1 MRKKLKYKRSRM
13 TDCFKNSKI
22 NLITMFST
30 KTYKICYQFPEML
43 YINTLKNKMNVEF
56 SMLHFLQDK
65 HDLRNEFNKFLL
77 IDVSKK

>member
-1 MRKKLKYKRSRM
+1 
-13 TDCFKNSKI
+13 
-22 NLITMFST
+22 MFST

-65 HDLRNEFNKFLL
+65 HDLRNEFNKFLYDRRIKEI
-77 IDVSKK
+77 IDRKTFSSNFKWH

>member
-1 MRKKLKYKRSRM
+1 
-13 TDCFKNSKI
+13 
-22 NLITMFST
+22 MFST

-65 HDLRNEFNKFLL
+65 HDLRNEFNKFLYDRRIKEI
-77 IDVSKK
+77 IDRKTFSSNFKCH